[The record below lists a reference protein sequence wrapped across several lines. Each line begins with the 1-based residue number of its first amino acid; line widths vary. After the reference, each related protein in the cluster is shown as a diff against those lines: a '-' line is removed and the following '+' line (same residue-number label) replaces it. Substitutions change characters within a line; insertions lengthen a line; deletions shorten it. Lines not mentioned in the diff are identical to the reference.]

1 MARRRVTTIQKGLD
15 EDVRMMAALA
25 AVGVISIVLF
35 SVFIISPP
43 ATIGPNEGELAP
55 DFVASAYNG
64 GGWDDFR
71 LTDQFDRDWVAG
83 ED

>member
-43 ATIGPNEGELAP
+43 ATIGPNEGELAHTTAV
-55 DFVASAYNG
+55 DGMTFASPINSIEIG
-64 GGWDDFR
+64 LLVKMDNSS
-71 LTDQFDRDWVAG
+71 
-83 ED
+83 